1 MLREMRDR
9 DRERE
14 KEGEVKIEKT
24 KTDLIDSGREP
35 IRRLRDR
42 NAKCCFSFFF
52 PEGRVNDGRMKS
64 VIVHG

>member
-1 MLREMRDR
+1 MRDR
-9 DRERE
+9 ERERE

-24 KTDLIDSGREP
+24 KTDLTDSGREP

-42 NAKCCFSFFF
+42 NAKRFFFF